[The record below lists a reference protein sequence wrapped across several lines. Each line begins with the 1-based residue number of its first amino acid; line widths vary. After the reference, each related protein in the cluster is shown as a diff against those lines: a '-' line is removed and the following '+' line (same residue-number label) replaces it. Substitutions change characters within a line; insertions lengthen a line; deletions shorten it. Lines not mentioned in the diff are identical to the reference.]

1 VDSDLSLYRAIL
13 DSAGDAIYAVDCA
26 RNILYWN
33 AAAEAITGYSAEEMV
48 GRHCFDNILGHVD
61 DQGRQL
67 CTSGCPLSAS
77 IADGTAREAFV
88 YLRHR
93 RGHRVP
99 VRVKVSPIRDGNGEI
114 TGAVEIFSDS
124 SASAAVHDKIR
135 ELERLAMLDPLT
147 QVPNRRYFNSNIAK
161 QFDDMTNAGVR
172 FGVIM
177 IDIDEFKQVNDQH
190 GHQVG
195 DEVLKVVANTLSANM
210 RPHDVVGRWGG
221 EEFVALIR
229 GVSADELRMVA
240 ERLRAL
246 VEASAYPKEQGPV
259 SVTISVGTAMARQ
272 GQNAEEIIAA
282 ADRAMYSSKRSGR
295 NRVSTA

>member
-1 VDSDLSLYRAIL
+1 
-13 DSAGDAIYAVDCA
+13 
-26 RNILYWN
+26 
-33 AAAEAITGYSAEEMV
+33 
-48 GRHCFDNILGHVD
+48 
-61 DQGRQL
+61 
-67 CTSGCPLSAS
+67 
-77 IADGTAREAFV
+77 
-88 YLRHR
+88 
-93 RGHRVP
+93 
-99 VRVKVSPIRDGNGEI
+99 VKVSPIRDGNGEI